1 MRFTELNVGDKF
13 VFDYI
18 IADGMTE
25 CLYDDDL
32 VYKVEVKIVNGI

>member
-25 CLYDDDL
+25 CLYDDL
-32 VYKVEVKIVNGI
+32 VYKVEVKIVNEI